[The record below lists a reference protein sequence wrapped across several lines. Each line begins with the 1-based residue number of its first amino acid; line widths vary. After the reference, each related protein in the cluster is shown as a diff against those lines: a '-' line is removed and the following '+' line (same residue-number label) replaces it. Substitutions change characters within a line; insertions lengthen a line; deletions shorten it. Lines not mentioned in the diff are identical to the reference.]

1 MAGFLVIPNDRT
13 GRGSSLAS
21 AEDPPTI
28 FVDNGNSYSMEGHP
42 RTDLLGVLNNF
53 DKRGVPREDQLKR
66 LVSTSTILTV
76 ISTLGNDNDPSDARL
91 LERYREMI
99 NA

>member
-76 ISTLGNDNDPSDARL
+76 ISTLGNDSDPRDARL
-91 LERYREMI
+91 LEHYREMT